1 MTKKNIMPIVVLTA
15 ICIVVA
21 ALLGAINVL
30 TAGRIADNEAQKV
43 YDSFRVVLDG
53 TFETLEVPE
62 GAPKSVTA
70 VYKVTDGTELKGHV
84 LTLVTKGYAG
94 DIAITVGIDKDG
106 KVTKAVVTSEAESHG
121 KAGMKNYTDRF
132 AGVGPD
138 EVKDVETFTGATA
151 SSTAIKNAIVDA
163 VDFMAG
169 GFAKE
174 EEKLPKTDEEIIAL
188 GKELIGSEVELT
200 DVTPEDTETV
210 KRMYKASGNAGYIA
224 YVLVISQYGTVE
236 TETLIHIGNTGKIVN
251 VNKLVWKTSDAMY
264 GYVPPTDDVVNEFYG
279 RLPGNTSGTVGDVEL
294 VTNATNTSTN
304 LMNGI
309 KEALAIAD
317 TLIKQDMPTPEED
330 VIAAAK
336 ELIGA
341 DVTLEDMTPDER
353 EYLKKIYKASDNKG
367 YIAYAVVISSN
378 YGTVETETL
387 IHINTNG
394 KIAGV
399 KKMIW
404 KTSDAMYGYVP
415 PTEDVVDA
423 FYASLAGNSSSTVD
437 GVELVTN
444 ATNTSTNL
452 MNAIKESLAA
462 ADALI
467 KKDMPTEESE
477 LMEIAKELVGADI
490 DFVDVTP
497 DGLNLVKKI
506 YKAGAGKGYIA
517 YAVVISANYGT
528 VESETL
534 IHISSTGKIEG
545 VKKMIW
551 KTSDAMYGYVPPT
564 EDVVD
569 AFYDRLPGNSSAT
582 IDGVD
587 LVTNATNT
595 STNLMNAIKEALTA
609 TDALIMKDL
618 PTAEADVIAA
628 AKDLIGSD
636 VELTDVTPASA
647 GYLKRLYKY
656 SDGYIAYTVVISQYG
671 TVETETLIH
680 IDGEGKIVSVKKMIW
695 KTSDAM
701 YGYEPPTEDVVNE
714 FYGRLPGNS
723 AGTIGDVQLVTN
735 ATNTSTNLVKAIKE
749 ALRAADAEIAEN
761 KASDNTAKM
770 VGIAVVTVA
779 LASVVAVVI
788 IKNKRR
794 KGVK

>member
-169 GFAKE
+169 GFVEE

-188 GKELIGSEVELT
+188 GKELIGSDVELT
-200 DVTPEDTETV
+200 DVTPENAETV

-224 YVLVISQYGTVE
+224 YTLVISQYGTVE

-264 GYVPPTDDVVNEFYG
+264 GYVPPTDDVVDEFYG
-279 RLPGNTSGTVGDVEL
+279 RLPGNTSGTVGGVEL

-317 TLIKQDMPTPEED
+317 
-330 VIAAAK
+330 
-336 ELIGA
+336 
-341 DVTLEDMTPDER
+341 
-353 EYLKKIYKASDNKG
+353 
-367 YIAYAVVISSN
+367 
-378 YGTVETETL
+378 
-387 IHINTNG
+387 
-394 KIAGV
+394 
-399 KKMIW
+399 
-404 KTSDAMYGYVP
+404 
-415 PTEDVVDA
+415 
-423 FYASLAGNSSSTVD
+423 
-437 GVELVTN
+437 
-444 ATNTSTNL
+444 
-452 MNAIKESLAA
+452 
-462 ADALI
+462 ALI
-467 KKDMPTEESE
+467 KKDMPTPEGQIIS
-477 LMEIAKELVGADI
+477 LGKELIGEDVDLA
-490 DFVDVTP
+490 DVTP

-534 IHISSTGKIEG
+534 IHISSTGKIDG

-595 STNLMNAIKEALTA
+595 STNLVNAIKEALGA
-609 TDALIMKDL
+609 TDALIAQDL

-628 AKDLIGSD
+628 AKELIGKD
-636 VELTDVTPASA
+636 ADLVDVTPASA

-770 VGIAVVTVA
+770 VGIAVATVA

-794 KGVK
+794 EGVK